1 MSEAWSPREWK
12 TLYAAA
18 MLETDP
24 AQFQQRVH
32 VADAAIRARLTELTL
47 TEMAAGYSENTELQS
62 ALKYLDRVKASLT
75 SD

>member
-1 MSEAWSPREWK
+1 MGEAWSPREWK

-32 VADAAIRARLTELTL
+32 VADAAIRARLTELT
-47 TEMAAGYSENTELQS
+47 EMAAGYSENTELQS